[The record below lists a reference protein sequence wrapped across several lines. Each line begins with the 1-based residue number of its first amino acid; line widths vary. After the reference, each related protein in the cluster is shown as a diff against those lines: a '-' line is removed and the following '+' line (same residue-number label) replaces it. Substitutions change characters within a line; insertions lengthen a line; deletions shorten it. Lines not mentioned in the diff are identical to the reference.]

1 MRIRVLTP
9 CLLWTVMTVAGSA
22 SAGQADMFG
31 VGAAAMGRGNGGSAL
46 SSESAALFY
55 NPAAMGLA
63 PFDSFALGGQ
73 LAFPSFPD
81 VEGVEWADG
90 RDDRVMDEALAPHG
104 LHLGLVKR
112 LTPWLR
118 FGLAYTHPGKGFFYF
133 EQEDPYIPTL
143 LRWRNRA
150 HRMALY
156 AGFSA
161 EPVPGLLLGFS
172 VEVTARARLTVDYAW
187 EGSSSADSAVALA
200 NLRMAEF
207 HIRPAARPIAG
218 LVIDFERF
226 LGYPRGLR
234 LGITYRDPLYLA
246 LDPTELSMDLMDPG
260 VLDPVFVLVDKVSA
274 TAVMSLIDFYTP
286 RQVCLGLALDHPSA
300 AGYVDVTWNQYSKL
314 IPNAG
319 MIKEGREDEGGM
331 SVFWNFPE
339 DREAAY
345 GLVDGRAVDREAFR
359 DTWTVR
365 AGFEVRPGAT
375 GGDGRRPGVV
385 IRGGAS
391 YDPSLVRPQPGPSNL
406 IDSPVISGTAGLGL
420 YAPDPLG
427 LLAGMGS
434 LDLAVQVHR
443 ALPTTYE
450 KDPSLIPEGVVM
462 PVTTGDA
469 VDWAGGVM
477 VVAALTG
484 TLRF

>member
-1 MRIRVLTP
+1 MRIRILLP
-9 CLLWTVMTVAGSA
+9 WILWTVLSTAGMA

-46 SSESAALFY
+46 SGEWASLFY

-63 PFDSFALGGQ
+63 AFDSFSLGGQ

-81 VEGVEWADG
+81 VDGVEWADG
-90 RDDRVMDEALAPHG
+90 RDERVMDEALSPHG

-112 LTPWLR
+112 IAPWLR

-143 LRWRNRA
+143 MRWRNRA

-161 EPVPGLLLGFS
+161 EPFRGLLLGFDL
-172 VEVTARARLTVDYAW
+172 EVTAHARLTVDYAW
-187 EGSSSADSAVALA
+187 EGSTSDDSAIALA

-207 HIRPAARPIAG
+207 HIKPAARPIAG
-218 LVIDFERF
+218 LIIDFER
-226 LGYPRGLR
+226 LAGRPRGLR
-234 LGITYRDPLYLA
+234 FGLTYRNPLYVA
-246 LDPTELSMDLMDPG
+246 LDPTELSMDLIDPG

-274 TAVMSLIDFYTP
+274 TAVTSLIDFYTP
-286 RQVCLGLALDHPSA
+286 RQICLGLALDHARA
-300 AGYVDVTWNQYSKL
+300 AAYVDVTWNQYSKM
-314 IPNAG
+314 IPSAG
-319 MIKEGREDEGGM
+319 VIKEGREDEGGM

-345 GLVDGRAVDREAFR
+345 GLVDGRPVAPGAFR
-359 DTWTVR
+359 ATATGR
-365 AGFEVRPGAT
+365 AGFDIPPGAAAEQA
-375 GGDGRRPGVV
+375 RRAGIV
-385 IRGGAS
+385 IRAGGS
-391 YDPSLVRPQPGPSNL
+391 YDPSLVRPQPGPTNL
-406 IDSPVISGTAGLGL
+406 MDSPVISGTAGLGL

-434 LDLAVQVHR
+434 LDLAIQVHG
-443 ALPTTYE
+443 ALPASYE
-450 KDPSLIPEGVVM
+450 KDPSLVPEGVVL
-462 PVTTGDA
+462 PVTNGDA
-469 VDWAGGVM
+469 VEWAGGVM
-477 VVAALTG
+477 VVGALTG